1 MRLPGLGQWVHWV
14 GHHQQPVPQDIRR
27 WKNCKLLRNL
37 GNAIK
42 AVCGPHGW
50 LAKFCLTAWSW

>member
-1 MRLPGLGQWVHWV
+1 M
-14 GHHQQPVPQDIRR
+14 RR

-50 LAKFCLTAWSW
+50 LAKFCLTAWS